1 MSAISSQMK
10 DLIMLVET
18 KSHSSPRV
26 LLEGTLNESY
36 IRLAEDIHSDLVK
49 FDKLLVEFQVS
60 QEQVD
65 DIFKRVAQG
74 AKDGYNTDS
83 GEADA
88 SSNRTMFGKIAD
100 VGKKAYGVWD
110 KLKTA
115 IAQSA
120 VVKAFDAKY
129 HEVVQKLSKTK
140 AGQMVSGVLDIY
152 RNFAKKHPVMQE
164 FILLVVAILANMAM
178 GGAVP
183 GPAITGVLRF
193 ADRLL
198 LGDRLS
204 SATWKGVK
212 AAGLQMLL
220 MKAVDLYK
228 NPEQV
233 TNWIK
238 SVFPDDVSQAAA
250 SAKAGAASQAGAAG
264 QAAGQAGAAGQAA
277 GQAAA
282 GALPNASGPIQFKV
296 PSGEAG
302 FLSNIADKF
311 NISVAEL
318 QAANPNIDPKLLS
331 VANPN
336 NVLAGQVLTIP
347 QATGSAIYAGGVGLD
362 ATTKAA
368 QAAGQMGANIGRIK
382 ESIDYKR
389 IKERW
394 ELQKELNLPQTSSL
408 YLTNEGVARVFRKIE
423 KYAESSVNEGF
434 FDNLTNK
441 ITYSHLDNWWK
452 RNYGDN
458 VTKGSVDSKDL
469 IAFLRK
475 MKVKDPL
482 IAKVF
487 GELNLPVDEVTPVNL
502 TVPEPAPV
510 DDKSK
515 NDDQQAPIDNK
526 SKEAPV
532 DDKKQGPVDDKK
544 QGGMGQYNVD
554 YSNLIPKPDQSD
566 SSWSASMEVP
576 APKPWTG
583 DKTQDAT
590 SKTTKYQDVMGGL
603 KQIMSKRDKDRILA
617 WIEKNWGISD
627 NKAKQPTPKPRTG
640 RKTSKQTPKKK
651 TAKPFPTRY
660 DYSGKPDTKTP
671 GTDLNY
677 KRMNIGEG
685 KKITKESRVRPPW
698 LGRP

>member
-1 MSAISSQMK
+1 MSAVSSQMK
-10 DLIMLVET
+10 DLMMLVES
-18 KSHSSPRV
+18 KSQKSYSSPRV
-26 LLEGTLNESY
+26 LLEGKLNESY

-83 GEADA
+83 GEADT

-100 VGKKAYGVWD
+100 VGKKAYSVWD

-152 RNFAKKHPVMQE
+152 RDFAKKHPVMQE

-178 GGAVP
+178 GGTVP

-233 TNWIK
+233 TNWVK
-238 SVFPDDVSQAAA
+238 SVFPDDVSSATGAATQAGTAGQAA
-250 SAKAGAASQAGAAG
+250 G
-264 QAAGQAGAAGQAA
+264 AAGQAGAA
-277 GQAAA
+277 
-282 GALPNASGPIQFKV
+282 ASGAAQQITVPAKTDLSSIAQQFKV
-296 PSGEAG
+296 
-302 FLSNIADKF
+302 
-311 NISVAEL
+311 SVDQLL
-318 QAANPNIDPKLLS
+318 QANPQIANPDFIKAGETLNIP
-331 VANPN
+331 A
-336 NVLAGQVLTIP
+336 AIGQ
-347 QATGSAIYAGGVGLD
+347 QIYQGGVG
-362 ATTKAA
+362 TAA
-368 QAAGQMGANIGRIK
+368 DTAAKVASGTYKPFGVR

-394 ELQKELNLPQTSSL
+394 EIQKELNLPQTSAL
-408 YLTNEGVARVFRKIE
+408 YLTNEGVDRVFRKIE
-423 KYAESSVNEGF
+423 KYAESTVNEGF

-458 VTKGSVDSKDL
+458 VTKGSVESKEL
-469 IAFLRK
+469 VAFLTK
-475 MKVKDPL
+475 MGVKAPL
-482 IAKVF
+482 ISKVF
-487 GELNLPVDEVTPVNL
+487 GELKLPT
-502 TVPEPAPV
+502 
-510 DDKSK
+510 DDVVSPD
-515 NDDQQAPIDNK
+515 NMTMPQDQAQQQAQQTTGPKDRTEPTMPDDTALDNK
-526 SKEAPV
+526 KDAGGVV
-532 DDKKQGPVDDKK
+532 D
-544 QGGMGQYNVD
+544 GGG
-554 YSNLIPKPDQSD
+554 
-566 SSWSASMEVP
+566 A
-576 APKPWTG
+576 G
-583 DKTQDAT
+583 DKTTAPTPQP
-590 SKTTKYQDVMGGL
+590 TKYKTALTALQQISASKDKGRL
-603 KQIMSKRDKDRILA
+603 KA
-617 WIEKNWGISD
+617 WIEKNWGAATTP
-627 NKAKQPTPKPRTG
+627 KKPEATGPKPRTG
-640 RKTSKQTPKKK
+640 RKTATPAPKK
-651 TAKPFPTRY
+651 TAKPFPTRR
-660 DYSGKPDTKTP
+660 DSSGKPDTVTP
-671 GTDLNY
+671 GTVY
-677 KRMNIGEG
+677 ERRQV
-685 KKITKESRVRPPW
+685 TKESRERPPW
-698 LGRP
+698 LGKR

>member
-10 DLIMLVET
+10 DLMMLVET

-26 LLEGTLNESY
+26 LLEGKLNESY

-264 QAAGQAGAAGQAA
+264 QAAGAAGQAGAA
-277 GQAAA
+277 
-282 GALPNASGPIQFKV
+282 ASGAAQQFTVPAKTDLSHIAQQFKV
-296 PSGEAG
+296 
-302 FLSNIADKF
+302 
-311 NISVAEL
+311 SVEQLL
-318 QAANPNIDPKLLS
+318 QANPQIT
-331 VANPN
+331 NPDFIK
-336 NVLAGQVLTIP
+336 AGETLKIP
-347 QATGSAIYAGGVGLD
+347 AAIGQQIYQSGVG
-362 ATTKAA
+362 TAA
-368 QAAGQMGANIGRIK
+368 DTAAKVASGAYKPYGVR

-532 DDKKQGPVDDKK
+532 DDKKQG
-544 QGGMGQYNVD
+544 GMGQYNVD
-554 YSNLIPKPDQSD
+554 YSNLTPKPDQSD

-576 APKPWTG
+576 APKPWSG
-583 DKTQDAT
+583 DKKQDAT

-603 KQIMSKRDKDRILA
+603 KQIASKRDKDRILA
-617 WIEKNWGISD
+617 WIEKNWGMSD

-660 DYSGKPDTKTP
+660 DTSGVQPDTKTP

>member
-1 MSAISSQMK
+1 M
-10 DLIMLVET
+10 MLVES

-26 LLEGTLNESY
+26 LLEGY
-36 IRLAEDIHSDLVK
+36 LAESKIKLVEEVIEEISAI
-49 FDKLLVEFQVS
+49 DKLLVEFQVS

-100 VGKKAYGVWD
+100 VGKKAYSVWD

-120 VVKAFDAKY
+120 VVKAFDTKY

-140 AGQMVSGVLDIY
+140 AGQMVSGVLDVY
-152 RNFAKKHPVMQE
+152 RDFAKKHPVMQE
-164 FILLVVAILANMAM
+164 FILLVVAVLANMAM
-178 GGAVP
+178 GGTVP

-250 SAKAGAASQAGAAG
+250 SAKAGAASQVGAGGQAAGAAG
-264 QAAGQAGAAGQAA
+264 QA

-394 ELQKELNLPQTSSL
+394 EIQKELNLPQTSAL

-510 DDKSK
+510 DDKAK
-515 NDDQQAPIDNK
+515 NDNQQAPIDNK

-532 DDKKQGPVDDKK
+532 DDKKQG
-544 QGGMGQYNVD
+544 GMGQYNVD
-554 YSNLIPKPDQSD
+554 FSNLIPKPDQSD

-583 DKTQDAT
+583 DKKQDAMR
-590 SKTTKYQDVMGGL
+590 KTTQYQDVVGGL

-617 WIEKNWGISD
+617 WIEKNWGMSD
-627 NKAKQPTPKPRTG
+627 NKAKQTTPKPRPK
-640 RKTSKQTPKKK
+640 RKTAFKKK
-651 TAKPFPTRY
+651 TVKPFPTRY
-660 DYSGKPDTKTP
+660 DTSGAQPDTTTP
-671 GTDLNY
+671 GTNLNY